1 MTTVRAKIIPI
12 GNSQGI
18 RLSKVLLKQSGLEQ
32 DVEIEV
38 ARNRLVIQP
47 IPTPRE
53 GWDEAFQAMAREGH
67 DQPLDQDLTGHTS
80 WDEDE
85 WEW

>member
-18 RLSKVLLKQSGLEQ
+18 RLPKVVLKQSGLER

-38 ARNRLVIQP
+38 DRNRLIIQP
-47 IPTPRE
+47 IPNPRE
-53 GWDEAFQAMAREGH
+53 DWDDAFRAMARDGH
-67 DQPLDQDLTGHTS
+67 DQLLDPDLTGHTP